1 MTRAKAAL
9 LVLLIAFAGLCLGA
23 DTTPQQIHIALAG
36 NDGKGNSNQV
46 AISWQTVDSTSKSF
60 VKYGATSKLYT
71 NIVEGRSS
79 SYFATFDHHVITDVL
94 NPNTRYYYIVGSDE
108 SGWSAEKSFTSAPL
122 SSDLRK
128 DFSFMFYADLGVVN
142 GDYSINYLAKE
153 ADNYVLAWHAGDIS
167 YADDSFTHVG
177 CFTEFCYEDVFNQY
191 MNMIEPFA
199 SSKYYMTAPGN
210 HEADC
215 HDANCMLSKEKREK
229 LSNFTA
235 YNSRFLMP
243 STQSNAH
250 NMHYSFNYGNIHFI
264 SIDTETGYPGAPLE
278 TRYILPCGGFA
289 EQMDWLEQDLIE
301 ANKNRAEF
309 PWIFVAGH
317 RPIYF
322 GDAVNLEVQTAFED
336 LFYKYNVD
344 MYFAGHVHHYERD
357 YPTYRNVSEM
367 SYNNPR
373 ATTFVQVG
381 GPGNDEMQNVSSTI
395 KVDKTFD
402 TISPKDKYKANS
414 MSGTWTA
421 MYDDENRVGVSKVTI
436 IDDNNLKFEYI
447 RTSTGE
453 VYDTINLYRDHS
465 SMH

>member
-289 EQMDWLEQDLIE
+289 EQMDWLEQDLIQ

-395 KVDKTFD
+395 KVDKTLD